1 LVVQG
6 LSIKSLLSILGVNKK
21 AEGFKEYEELI
32 ARGHRF
38 ESAITEINTVRKRL
52 FITEAV
58 SNEIITQYEQQLLES
73 QKKLV
78 QLFEKYPILKEKQQ
92 TILEKYALY
101 AQYETIDQLNK
112 GDILSN
118 EVAEHERSQ
127 IMDRLVKLDDSI

>member
-1 LVVQG
+1 
-6 LSIKSLLSILGVNKK
+6 
-21 AEGFKEYEELI
+21 
-32 ARGHRF
+32 
-38 ESAITEINTVRKRL
+38 L